1 MNKIW
6 ATREK
11 QIWVVQENLSS
22 LFGSIKGIAGN
33 SIGTIAALEL
43 PSAEEEDASE

>member
-1 MNKIW
+1 MHKIW

-11 QIWVVQENLSS
+11 QIWVVQENLAS

-33 SIGTIAALEL
+33 ELEASQIMKL
-43 PSAEEEDASE
+43 TDHHPDEEI